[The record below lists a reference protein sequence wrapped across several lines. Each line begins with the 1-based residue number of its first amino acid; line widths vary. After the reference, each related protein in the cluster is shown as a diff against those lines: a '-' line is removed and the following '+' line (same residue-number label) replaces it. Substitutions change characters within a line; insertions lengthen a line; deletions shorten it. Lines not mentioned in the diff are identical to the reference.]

1 MFGEHSPI
9 YNDDFNTDSLK
20 RSKSSGAMLKEVNA
34 FNLDDGSP
42 KKKRRSRKKSQDGGS
57 PKHSSSLSRLSPTK
71 RKKKKKKKKLHE
83 KKVDI
88 LKKHQYEDV
97 VVGSR
102 PFWLVKLYVNHYLKL
117 LLFFLIFYIYIIFVL
132 FRYNLIEI

>member
-1 MFGEHSPI
+1 M
-9 YNDDFNTDSLK
+9 
-20 RSKSSGAMLKEVNA
+20 
-34 FNLDDGSP
+34 
-42 KKKRRSRKKSQDGGS
+42 
-57 PKHSSSLSRLSPTK
+57 K

-102 PFWLVKLYVNHYLKL
+102 PFWLVKFYVTHYPKILI
-117 LLFFLIFYIYIIFVL
+117 FFLIFYVYVIFVL